1 LLHPASKKTSESLRR
16 PAERLI
22 TEEVPIGVRAAT
34 AAVARFRFML
44 VAFDRIKLR
53 DEGSGEFSEL
63 NALGEQGWRIVHV
76 KEDPQNNRD
85 LLFFMEREER

>member
-1 LLHPASKKTSESLRR
+1 LLHPASKKPSEGLRR
-16 PAERLI
+16 PAERL
-22 TEEVPIGVRAAT
+22 TADEVPISVLAAT
-34 AAVARFRFML
+34 AAVAQFRFML

-53 DEGSGEFSEL
+53 DEGSEEFSEL
-63 NALGEQGWRIVHV
+63 NALGKQGWRIVHV